1 MWSSFPLDLSIF
13 KVGVPNQAKCFN
25 LMKKNLTICL
35 CIAFWVGNMANLHA
49 GFSFINNVDYVK
61 IPIEIQHNIILIPVR
76 INESFEMNFI
86 LDTGVRTTILTE
98 PMVAGFLSLDTLEAI
113 SVRGLGSGSIIQASL
128 ARDLSISLPG
138 LNGHGINLIILP
150 EGVISYSGIFGK
162 PVYGIIGFEVF
173 RQFVV
178 EINYQQ
184 KYVKLYD
191 PFKYKPHR
199 KSTAIPIELRKAKPY
214 VTATLTDHSGNSVKS
229 QWLVDTGASQA
240 VSLFDDDLPLPE
252 PSVDAFLG
260 MGLSGSVYGKLGRIQ
275 EFSLGEFR
283 FQDVIAGYPEAS
295 SISIIDTVDTWYG
308 NLGAEII
315 SRFHVAFD
323 YTRGYIYLRKNSLY
337 KNEFFYNISGLELL
351 TSGTNY
357 DEYIIS
363 YVRPNSPAEEAGIEV
378 NDQIVGINGFTA
390 DQLDIDELYGTL
402 SRQNGKVVSLKLKRQ
417 EKIVKVKFRLLSEI

>member
-1 MWSSFPLDLSIF
+1 MKNCLLIF
-13 KVGVPNQAKCFN
+13 WC
-25 LMKKNLTICL
+25 M
-35 CIAFWVGNMANLHA
+35 AFWLGSSATVYA
-49 GFSFINNVDYVK
+49 GFSFIHNVDVVK
-61 IPIEIQHNIILIPVR
+61 IPIEVQHNIILIPVR
-76 INESFEMNFI
+76 VNGSFEMNFI

-98 PMVAGFLSLDTLEAI
+98 PMVAGFLALDTLETI
-113 SVRGLGSGSIIQASL
+113 SVKGLGAGNTIQAAL
-128 ARDLSISLPG
+128 ARDVSMELPG
-138 LNGHGINLIILP
+138 LKGHGINLIILP

-184 KYVKLYD
+184 KYVKLYN

-199 KSTAIPIELRKAKPY
+199 KSTAIPIELKKSKPY
-214 VTATLTDHSGNSVKS
+214 VTAALTDHAGNRVQS

-252 PSVDAFLG
+252 PSVEAYLG
-260 MGLSGSVYGKLGRIQ
+260 MGLNGSVFGKLGRVR

-283 FQDVIAGYPEAS
+283 FYDVIAGYPEAS
-295 SISIIDTVDTWYG
+295 SISVIDTMDVWYG

-323 YTRGYIYLRKNSLY
+323 YTRGYMYLRKNSLY
-337 KNEFFYNISGLELL
+337 KNDFFYNISGLELVTL
-351 TSGTNY
+351 GNNY
-357 DEYIIS
+357 DQYIIS

-390 DQLDIDELYGTL
+390 EQLDIDELYGTL
-402 SRQNGKVVSLKLKRQ
+402 SRQNGKVISLKLRRQ